1 MGAGFNDAAAA
12 HAYRVT
18 QASARQARD
27 RNTPSGIFFENAPPQ
42 APQYEHYAGEDADES
57 Y

>member
-1 MGAGFNDAAAA
+1 VGAGFNDAAAA